1 MNKSQQ
7 PPGRSPKAS
16 GRAGDSPRSQE
27 RRAELIAVGRRLFAR
42 TSYDALSI
50 DDIAYHADVAK
61 GLIYYY
67 FASKRGYYLA
77 VVEDSVSKL
86 VSNAEEAQ
94 ELPPR
99 ERLLHTLD
107 GYLRFAWGHEAAY
120 RTIISGGV
128 GFDTEVQAIR
138 DRVRER
144 LLSTIAEGAYGRTE
158 LAPPARAAL
167 TGWLSYVEGFTL
179 DWIHHRDLERDF
191 VLRMLAAALLD
202 TLRTIERFAPD
213 HPAPSADA

>member
-7 PPGRSPKAS
+7 PSGRSPRGS
-16 GRAGDSPRSQE
+16 GRAGDSARSQE

-50 DDIAYHADVAK
+50 DDIAYHAGVAK
-61 GLIYYY
+61 GLLYYY
-67 FASKRGYYLA
+67 FANKRGYYLA
-77 VVEDSVSKL
+77 VVEDSMSDL
-86 VSNAEEAQ
+86 VDNAERHP

-99 ERLLHTLD
+99 ERLLRTLD
-107 GYLRFAWGHEAAY
+107 GYLKFAWNNEAAY

-128 GFDTEVQAIR
+128 GFDTDVQAIR
-138 DRVRER
+138 GRVREQ
-144 LLSTIAEGAYGRTE
+144 LLTTIAEGAYGRGE

-167 TGWLSYVEGFTL
+167 TGWLSYVEGVTL
-179 DWIHHRDLERDF
+179 DWLQHRDMEREF
-191 VLRMLAAALLD
+191 ILRLLVAVLLD

-213 HPAPSADA
+213 HPAPSVEP